1 MIVCSLFFI
10 TIVSYNNRFPNIK
23 SLIFLNDSTF
33 YSAFKED
40 RNE

>member
-1 MIVCSLFFI
+1 MIVCSSFFI

-23 SLIFLNDSTF
+23 SLIFMNDSPF
-33 YSAFKED
+33 YSAFEED